1 MNIRIRGTYQVQTN
15 LSVQTMQTSTSPKNQ
30 TVYYECDLI
39 YANNEQF
46 LGIITDSILGHM
58 CTLRISKS
66 LHIKWFK
73 Y

>member
-1 MNIRIRGTYQVQTN
+1 MDLYHITYFNISNEYN
-15 LSVQTMQTSTSPKNQ
+15 KNQ

-39 YANNEQF
+39 YANNEQL
-46 LGIITDSILGHM
+46 LGIIIDSILGHM